1 MKLPLRSHIETC
13 HCKRQ
18 IHKQV
23 HTKSVALQF
32 TKFYDFII
40 ILGENVDAFNELPGP
55 IRI

>member
-23 HTKSVALQF
+23 HTKSLALQF

-55 IRI
+55 IRM